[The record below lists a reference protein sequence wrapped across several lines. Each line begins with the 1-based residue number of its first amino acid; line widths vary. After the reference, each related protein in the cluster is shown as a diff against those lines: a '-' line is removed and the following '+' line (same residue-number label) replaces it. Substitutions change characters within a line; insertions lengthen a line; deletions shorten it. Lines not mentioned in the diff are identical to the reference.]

1 MFKNIF
7 FALAF
12 NVIIGVIYPTLLCA
26 QTVSERINPDF
37 PDTLNRKG
45 LMWVSG
51 TKAAIYA
58 GGLAYL
64 NYIWYK
70 DRDPVPFHFYND
82 LAGYKQIDKFGHA
95 TTAYIESHLSYYSL
109 RRVGVSRN
117 RALLVGGLMGFM
129 MQLPIEIA
137 DGLNEGWGFSWSD
150 IAANTLG
157 SALMASQ
164 AYFFDDQIVS
174 MKFSYWPSA
183 YQDMANGYLGDTPL
197 QGLSDDYNGHTYW
210 FSGNLNS
217 LTRQSVFPAWL
228 NVALGYSAG
237 GMFGEFENIIEYN
250 GVPIPETQRY
260 RQFFLSLDVDFTKIP
275 TNSQFLKILFQGLNI
290 VKVPFPAL
298 QYNTKGKLKGHWLY
312 F

>member
-1 MFKNIF
+1 MIKKGF
-7 FALAF
+7 FAVAF
-12 NVIIGVIYPTLLCA
+12 LLIMGLIYPGNLSA
-26 QTVSERINPDF
+26 QTGFVTVNPDF

-51 TKAAIYA
+51 TKAAIYT
-58 GGLAYL
+58 GGLVYL

-70 DRDPVPFHFYND
+70 DRDRVPFHFYND

-95 TTAYIESHLSYYSL
+95 TTAYVESHLSYYSL

-117 RALLVGGLMGFM
+117 RALIVGGLMGFM

-150 IAANTLG
+150 IAANTFG
-157 SALMASQ
+157 SALMAGQ
-164 AYFFDDQIVS
+164 AYFFDDQIVN
-174 MKFSYWPSA
+174 MKFSYWPSP
-183 YQDMANGYLGDTPL
+183 YQNMANGYLGSTAL

-210 FSGNLNS
+210 FSGNLNRLS
-217 LTRQSVFPAWL
+217 GQSIFPSWL

-237 GMFGEFENIIEYN
+237 GMFGEFKNITEYN

-260 RQFFLSLDVDFTKIP
+260 RQVFLSLDVDWTRIP
-275 TNSQFLKILFQGLNI
+275 TNSQFLKILFQGLKI

-298 QYNTKGKLKGHWLY
+298 QYNTKGQLKGHWLY